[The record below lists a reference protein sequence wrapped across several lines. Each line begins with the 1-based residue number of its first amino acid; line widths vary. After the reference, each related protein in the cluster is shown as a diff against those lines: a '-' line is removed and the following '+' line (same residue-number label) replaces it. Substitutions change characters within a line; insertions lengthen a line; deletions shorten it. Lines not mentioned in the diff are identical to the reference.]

1 MAITLSSEVLV
12 GRRYLERGFVDT
24 ALRLFVRNQAQVE
37 AADWKTLVERLME
50 RNRIADVVYVCEIGN
65 VPLPRERLLAMGDAS
80 LRRRD
85 VDGAKHLYELAD
97 ADRER
102 WTKFVDV
109 LSALPERER
118 LAVSLAERYLLA
130 DPEPAARVG
139 SLL

>member
-1 MAITLSSEVLV
+1 MAVTLSSEVLV

-24 ALRLFVRNQAQVE
+24 ALRLFVRNHAQVE
-37 AADWKTLVERLME
+37 ADDWIQLAERLME
-50 RNRIADVVYVCEIGN
+50 RNRINDVVYVCEVGN

-85 VDGAKHLYELAD
+85 VDGTKHLYELGD

-102 WTKFVDV
+102 WTNFVDV

-118 LAVSLAERYLLA
+118 LAVSLAERYLIA
-130 DPEPAARVG
+130 TMPDVPVSAAH
-139 SLL
+139 